1 MAASADDLEVLVV
14 FGADN
19 GTTASDLEVLV
30 VVEEATSEP
39 EEQPKFVC
47 VNT

>member
-19 GTTASDLEVLV
+19 GTTASGFEVLV
-30 VVEEATSEP
+30 VVEEESES
-39 EEQPKFVC
+39 EEQPKFVV